1 MTDATR
7 ALSAASSDVLDNVIR
22 AEPHRLDPILE
33 AALDDWSASPVD
45 QRTEGAVIRATL
57 ADPANRL
64 VVLAWLTEVG
74 LLGGVR

>member
-1 MTDATR
+1 MNPLAT
-7 ALSAASSDVLDNVIR
+7 ADLSRDVLDNVIR

-33 AALDDWSASPVD
+33 AALDDWADSPVD
-45 QRTEGAVIRATL
+45 QRTEGAVIRATF

-74 LLGGVR
+74 LIGGAS